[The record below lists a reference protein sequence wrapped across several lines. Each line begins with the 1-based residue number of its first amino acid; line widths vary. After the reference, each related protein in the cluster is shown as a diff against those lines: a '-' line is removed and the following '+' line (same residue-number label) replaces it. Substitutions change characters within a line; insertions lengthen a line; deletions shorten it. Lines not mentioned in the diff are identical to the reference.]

1 MSKKKKHLHLFL
13 NVDKYSGTDHT
24 PPPPQKNTEYFT
36 FYTFPPKVKSSNKW
50 SVLTTIVD
58 VMKMHSSEEK
68 GDLDMLCERYR
79 DWRVR
84 IPDPGSKNVLQ
95 TVGKSEFFFS
105 QIVSFQADCLHYSN
119 EICVSTVQT

>member
-1 MSKKKKHLHLFL
+1 MSKKMFYTFL
-13 NVDKYSGTDHT
+13 NVDEYKYLFLTELKYRSPPLKYRS
-24 PPPPQKNTEYFT
+24 PPPKNTEYFT
-36 FYTFPPKVKSSNKW
+36 FNTYFPPKVKSSNKG

-84 IPDPGSKNVLQ
+84 IPEL
-95 TVGKSEFFFS
+95 
-105 QIVSFQADCLHYSN
+105 
-119 EICVSTVQT
+119 